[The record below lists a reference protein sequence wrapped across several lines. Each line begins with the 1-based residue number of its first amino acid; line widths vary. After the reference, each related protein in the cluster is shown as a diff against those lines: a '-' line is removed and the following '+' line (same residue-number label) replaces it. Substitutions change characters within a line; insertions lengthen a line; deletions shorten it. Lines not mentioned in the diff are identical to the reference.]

1 MILCSSLLLKGTTV
15 ISILTFVML
24 VSYLSLYFPN
34 EYVMAAH
41 SSLSVFQKT
50 PRQGGIQICCAWGD
64 KLVDGIL
71 LYRILGGNS
80 QAANA
85 VNHAIDEWNS
95 KITGI
100 KLVQS
105 SDNSMPAD
113 VDIQFSSKELQV
125 IGGNKIIENGQT
137 ISAGKSVKLAEPGES
152 VINYDYSGFINHI
165 DITLATS
172 ILGNSISSTKLES
185 IAKHEIG
192 HAYGIGHTDFVS
204 DLMSPVLS
212 TKSKSSISG
221 CDVNAA
227 IEANAWKIGKG
238 TSNLDNNTS
247 GPYPPLVSFIK
258 C

>member
-1 MILCSSLLLKGTTV
+1 MILCSSLLLKGTIV

-24 VSYLSLYFPN
+24 VSYLSSYSPN
-34 EYVMAAH
+34 ESVMAAH
-41 SSLSVFQKT
+41 FSPSGFQK
-50 PRQGGIQICCAWGD
+50 PLQQGGIQVCCAWGD
-64 KLVDGIL
+64 KLADGIL
-71 LYRILGGNS
+71 IYRILGGSS
-80 QAANA
+80 QDINA

-113 VDIQFSSKELQV
+113 VDIEFSSKELQV
-125 IGGNKIIENGQT
+125 IGGNEIIENGQT

-152 VINYDYSGFINHI
+152 VINYDYSGFINHV

-192 HAYGIGHTDFVS
+192 HAYGIGHTDFVT

-212 TKSKSSISG
+212 SKSKSSISG
-221 CDVNAA
+221 CDINAA

-238 TSNLDNNTS
+238 SSNTDTS
-247 GPYPPLVSFIK
+247 GPYSPPVSFIK

>member
-1 MILCSSLLLKGTTV
+1 MILCSSLLLKGTIV

-24 VSYLSLYFPN
+24 VSYLSSYFPN

-41 SSLSVFQKT
+41 FSPSVFQK
-50 PRQGGIQICCAWGD
+50 PLQQGGIQVCCAWGD
-64 KLVDGIL
+64 KLADGIL
-71 LYRILGGNS
+71 IYRILGGSS
-80 QAANA
+80 QDLNA

-113 VDIQFSSKELQV
+113 VDIQFSPKELQV

-152 VINYDYSGFINHI
+152 VINYDYSGFINHV

-192 HAYGIGHTDFVS
+192 HAYGIGHTDFVT

-221 CDVNAA
+221 CDINAA

-238 TSNLDNNTS
+238 SSNIDTS
-247 GPYPPLVSFIK
+247 GPYSPPVSFIK

>member
-1 MILCSSLLLKGTTV
+1 LLLKGTIV

-24 VSYLSLYFPN
+24 VSYLSSYSPN
-34 EYVMAAH
+34 ESVMAAH
-41 SSLSVFQKT
+41 FSPSGFQK
-50 PRQGGIQICCAWGD
+50 PLQQGGIQVCCAWGD
-64 KLVDGIL
+64 KLADGIL
-71 LYRILGGNS
+71 IYRILGGSS
-80 QAANA
+80 QDINA

-113 VDIQFSSKELQV
+113 VDIEFSSKELQV
-125 IGGNKIIENGQT
+125 IGGNEIIENGQT

-152 VINYDYSGFINHI
+152 VINYDYSGFINHV

-192 HAYGIGHTDFVS
+192 HAYGIGHTDFVT

-212 TKSKSSISG
+212 SKSKSSISG
-221 CDVNAA
+221 CDINAA

-238 TSNLDNNTS
+238 SSNTDTS
-247 GPYPPLVSFIK
+247 GPYSPPVSFIK